1 MMMRMIV
8 DIRAPRLADPS
19 PACPGTS
26 PGRRVEPSN
35 PVEPKARR
43 FRRGSRYSTCSC
55 SGGHVR
61 APLATGVRYRL
72 NTSRRTRT
80 FLSTRDSH
88 SPSLSCS
95 PHTYVL
101 LPCDPMGQ
109 VPCDYAWCMLSRS
122 TTYND
127 TRTSVQEP
135 NKDAGRNVTIPPSR
149 SSPAAHLLQLH
160 GGASFPST

>member
-1 MMMRMIV
+1 MMRMIV

-80 FLSTRDSH
+80 FLSTRQ
-88 SPSLSCS
+88 PQ
-95 PHTYVL
+95 PQPVL
-101 LPCDPMGQ
+101 F
-109 VPCDYAWCMLSRS
+109 
-122 TTYND
+122 TTYLCTTTLRPD
-127 TRTSVQEP
+127 GTS
-135 NKDAGRNVTIPPSR
+135 T
-149 SSPAAHLLQLH
+149 L
-160 GGASFPST
+160 